1 MSSKVTVIGINVIF
15 FLLDIITQL
24 SLYFL
29 YFKTNLRYWL
39 DNVTCIIFYYNKNKQ
54 NTPAFTNIT
63 RYLILIKSVS
73 LIYVVRRVFT
83 TTYSFVLT
91 KSKTFWRFFD
101 LPLHRR
107 VPRLIDSA
115 IRQRNVF
122 HLYEELTS
130 SFKEYTG
137 ESTCT
142 VMYTSRSV
150 FTIATKLRNVTSI
163 VFPKKNVFALFFDVV
178 IDRLFGT

>member
-1 MSSKVTVIGINVIF
+1 MFTFYISIQVYGI
-15 FLLDIITQL
+15 FLIISHL
-24 SLYFL
+24 F
-29 YFKTNLRYWL
+29 
-39 DNVTCIIFYYNKNKQ
+39 IFYYNKNKQ

-178 IDRLFGT
+178 IDRLFGTWIARQKSASRIFFTILLWPN